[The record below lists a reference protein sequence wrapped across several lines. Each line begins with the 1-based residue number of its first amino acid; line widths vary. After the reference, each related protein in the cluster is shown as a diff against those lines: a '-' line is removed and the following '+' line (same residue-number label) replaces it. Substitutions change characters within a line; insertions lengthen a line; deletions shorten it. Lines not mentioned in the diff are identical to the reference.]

1 MKLDKDSEEENDDSD
16 DSDDNFSRAPNSQ
29 SQGFSLGG
37 ATANGGVKARVTT
50 IQYQQQ
56 QPSPRNALA
65 PDLGASLRLS
75 ASGVIGS
82 SPYKGGSSSNGPK
95 MGGMPSM

>member
-1 MKLDKDSEEENDDSD
+1 MKLDKDSEEENDSD

-29 SQGFSLGG
+29 SQGFG
-37 ATANGGVKARVTT
+37 TNGGIQARVTT

-82 SPYKGGSSSNGPK
+82 SPYMGGGQK
-95 MGGMPSM
+95 MGGMPQL

>member
-1 MKLDKDSEEENDDSD
+1 MKLDKDSEEENDSD

-29 SQGFSLGG
+29 SQGFGST
-37 ATANGGVKARVTT
+37 AANGGIQARVTT

-82 SPYKGGSSSNGPK
+82 SPYMGGGQK
-95 MGGMPSM
+95 MGGMPQL